1 MNQKSDEKRYI
12 PALSFRWLT
21 PLYDPLLKW
30 VMREETFKRKLI
42 QQAGIQ
48 PKMKVLDLGCGT
60 GTLTL
65 MLKQTHPEAEVTGLD
80 GDPQVLDI
88 AREKSRGT
96 DIQWDEGLASSL
108 QYPDSVFDRVVTS
121 LVIHHL
127 TTDDKRRAFKEIHRV
142 LKPLGEL
149 HVLDFGAPHSFL
161 THFMTTYMRR
171 LEETA
176 DNFAGLIPRFITEA
190 GFGRRPERVKGSV
203 NEVEH
208 FVTIFGPLS
217 MLRAVKGA

>member
-1 MNQKSDEKRYI
+1 MSQPSNEKRYI

-42 QQAGIQ
+42 QHANIQ
-48 PKMKVLDLGCGT
+48 PHMKVLDLGCGT

-65 MLKQTHPEAEVTGLD
+65 MLKRAFPEATVTGMD

-88 AREKSRGT
+88 ARDKSGGT

-108 QYPDSVFDRVVTS
+108 PYPDSVFDRVVTS

-127 TTDDKRRAFKEIHRV
+127 VTNDKRHAFKEIYRI
-142 LKPLGEL
+142 LKPHGEL
-149 HVLDFGAPHSFL
+149 HLIDFGAPHSFVSRL
-161 THFMTTYMRR
+161 MAKYMRR
-171 LEETA
+171 LEEAA
-176 DNFAGLIPRFITEA
+176 DNFDGMIPHFIAEA
-190 GFGRRPERVKGSV
+190 GFSKVK
-203 NEVEH
+203 EEEY

-217 MLRAVKGA
+217 LWQAIKGD

>member
-1 MNQKSDEKRYI
+1 MSTENKYI

-42 QQAGIQ
+42 QQANIQ

-65 MLKQTHPEAEVTGLD
+65 MLKRAHPEAEVTGLD

-88 AREKSRGT
+88 ARAKSRSIN
-96 DIQWDEGLASSL
+96 IQWDEGLATSL
-108 QYPDSVFDRVVTS
+108 PYPDSVFDSVVTS

-127 TTDDKRRAFKEIHRV
+127 TTDDKRRAFKEIYRV
-142 LKPLGEL
+142 LRSPDPESGKPRGEL
-149 HVLDFGAPHSFL
+149 HVLDFGAPHSFIPRL
-161 THFMTTYMRR
+161 MTTYMRR

-176 DNFAGLIPRFITEA
+176 DNFDGLIPRFITEA
-190 GFGRRPERVKGSV
+190 GFGEVK
-203 NEVEH
+203 EVEH
-208 FVTIFGPLS
+208 FVTLFGPVS